1 MQLLNRQKKVRAI
14 EKRWSL
20 GHETPEKGGSMAKGE
35 VKWFNNAKGWGF
47 IIPENGGDDIFVH
60 FSSIHGTGYKTLV
73 PGQIVNYDEEQGDK
87 GLHAANV
94 IVLNENAEAETA

>member
-1 MQLLNRQKKVRAI
+1 
-14 EKRWSL
+14 
-20 GHETPEKGGSMAKGE
+20 MAKGE

-47 IIPENGGDDIFVH
+47 IIPEQGGDDIFVH

-73 PGQIVNYDEEQGDK
+73 PGQMVNYEVGQGDK

-94 IVLNENAEAETA
+94 IAATEDAEAEMA

>member
-1 MQLLNRQKKVRAI
+1 MNAIAQLTNKSERLRNDRVWSTAL
-14 EKRWSL
+14 EK
-20 GHETPEKGGSMAKGE
+20 EDNMAKGE

-73 PGQIVNYDEEQGDK
+73 PGQIVNYDVEQGEK
-87 GLHAANV
+87 GLHATNV
-94 IVLNENAEAETA
+94 TVLNENADAEIV